1 MQKIYIFFAAD
12 RSVFGIKKDIK
23 LLLAHIEKKLL
34 KKLNERPSQETLDK
48 LALLAGFQDW
58 ESFQKE
64 IHEKREEE

>member
-1 MQKIYIFFAAD
+1 M
-12 RSVFGIKKDIK
+12 KKDIK

-48 LALLAGFQDW
+48 LALLARFQDW

>member
-1 MQKIYIFFAAD
+1 M
-12 RSVFGIKKDIK
+12 KKDIK

-34 KKLNERPSQETLDK
+34 KKRNERPSQETLDK